1 MGSGLIS
8 RNNVPTGRGLATAPM
23 DDIELVNAVAPEHP
37 LARLPDP
44 ISDETLRVHR
54 ATVVRDTARSEPK
67 MARGVRTVQPALIV
81 ADFEAKCAAQLCG
94 LGVGALPR
102 YLIAD
107 DIEAGRLIHKPFAK
121 PYDETIQL
129 AWRLENKGKPLTS
142 LRDEILTVP
151 APWLVRAN

>member
-37 LARLPDP
+37 LARLPGP

-67 MARGVRTVQPALIV
+67 MALGVRTVQPALIV
-81 ADFEAKCAAQLCG
+81 A
-94 LGVGALPR
+94 ALSDSR
-102 YLIAD
+102 
-107 DIEAGRLIHKPFAK
+107 
-121 PYDETIQL
+121 
-129 AWRLENKGKPLTS
+129 
-142 LRDEILTVP
+142 
-151 APWLVRAN
+151 

>member
-1 MGSGLIS
+1 
-8 RNNVPTGRGLATAPM
+8 
-23 DDIELVNAVAPEHP
+23 
-37 LARLPDP
+37 
-44 ISDETLRVHR
+44 
-54 ATVVRDTARSEPK
+54 
-67 MARGVRTVQPALIV
+67 
-81 ADFEAKCAAQLCG
+81 
-94 LGVGALPR
+94 LPR

-129 AWRLENKGKPLTS
+129 AWRLENKGKALAW